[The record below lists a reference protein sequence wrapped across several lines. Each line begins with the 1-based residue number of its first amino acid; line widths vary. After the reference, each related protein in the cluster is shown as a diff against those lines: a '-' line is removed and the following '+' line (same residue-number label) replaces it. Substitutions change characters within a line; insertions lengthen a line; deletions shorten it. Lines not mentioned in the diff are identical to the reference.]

1 MGTVLIILLV
11 LVLVV
16 VVGGGLYLMTAYSGL
31 VRLRNKIESAFAQID
46 VQLNRRHDLIP
57 NLVETVK
64 GYATHEQETLQA
76 VIEARN
82 AAVAAEGTEAKAEA
96 EGALSGMLRQV
107 FALSE
112 AYPDLKAN
120 TQFLDLQRQL
130 SETEDRIAYSRQ
142 YFNDN
147 VRTYN
152 TKIQSFPQNLIA
164 KQLGFTERQ
173 YFQADEESRANVQ
186 VEF

>member
-1 MGTVLIILLV
+1 MKVLIALV
-11 LVLVV
+11 IIIVVLA
-16 VVGGGLYLMTAYSGL
+16 VGFGLYLMGAYNGL
-31 VRLRNKIESAFAQID
+31 VKLRNKIESAFAQID

-57 NLVETVK
+57 NLVETVR
-64 GYATHEQETLQA
+64 GYATHEKETLEG
-76 VIEARN
+76 VIAARN
-82 AAVAAEGTEAKAEA
+82 AAVAATGPEAQAEA
-96 EGALSGMLRQV
+96 EGVLSGMLKQV

-120 TQFLDLQRQL
+120 SQFLDLQRQL

-164 KQLGFTERQ
+164 TKMGFIERA
-173 YFQADEESRANVQ
+173 YFQADETSRANVQ

>member
-1 MGTVLIILLV
+1 MKVLIALV
-11 LVLVV
+11 IIIVVLA
-16 VVGGGLYLMTAYSGL
+16 VGFGLYLMGAYNGL
-31 VRLRNKIESAFAQID
+31 VKLRNKIESAFAQID

-57 NLVETVK
+57 NLVETVR
-64 GYATHEQETLQA
+64 GYATHEKETLEG
-76 VIEARN
+76 VIAARN
-82 AAVAAEGTEAKAEA
+82 AAVAATGPEAQAEA
-96 EGALSGMLRQV
+96 EGVLSGMLKQV

-120 TQFLDLQRQL
+120 SQFLDLQRQL

-152 TKIQSFPQNLIA
+152 TQVESFPGNLIA
-164 KQLGFTERQ
+164 TKMGFTERA
-173 YFQADEESRANVQ
+173 YFQADETSRANVQ

>member
-1 MGTVLIILLV
+1 MTVLFVLLV
-11 LVLVV
+11 IVLLVV
-16 VVGGGLYLMTAYSGL
+16 IGGGLYLMGAYNGL
-31 VRLRNKIESAFAQID
+31 VKLRNKIESAFAQID

-64 GYATHEQETLQA
+64 GYATHERATLEG
-76 VIEARN
+76 VIAARN
-82 AAVAAEGTEAKAEA
+82 AAVAAEGPEAQAEA
-96 EGALSGMLRQV
+96 EGVLSGMLKQV

-152 TKIQSFPQNLIA
+152 TKIQSFPQSLIA
-164 KQLGFTERQ
+164 NKMGFTERA
-173 YFQADEESRANVQ
+173 YFQADEASRANVQ

>member
-1 MGTVLIILLV
+1 MIVIIV
-11 LVLVV
+11 LVILVV
-16 VVGGGLYLMTAYSGL
+16 LAVGVGLYLMGAYNGL
-31 VRLRNKIESAFAQID
+31 VKLRNKIESAFAQID

-64 GYATHEQETLQA
+64 GYASHEQETLEN
-76 VIEARN
+76 VIAARN
-82 AAVAAEGTEAKAEA
+82 AAVAATGPEQQAEA
-96 EGALSGMLRQV
+96 EGVLSGMLKQV

-120 TQFLDLQRQL
+120 SQFLDLQRQL

-164 KQLGFTERQ
+164 KQMGFTERA
-173 YFQADEESRANVQ
+173 YFQADDATRANVQ

>member
-1 MGTVLIILLV
+1 MTLLIILI
-11 LVLVV
+11 VV
-16 VVGGGLYLMTAYSGL
+16 VLIVVIGGGLYLMGAY
-31 VRLRNKIESAFAQID
+31 
-46 VQLNRRHDLIP
+46 IP

-64 GYATHEQETLQA
+64 GYATHEKSTLEA
-76 VIEARN
+76 VIAARN
-82 AAVAAEGTEAKAEA
+82 AAVAAEGPEAQAEA
-96 EGALSGMLRQV
+96 EGVLSGMLKQV

-147 VRTYN
+147 VRSYN
-152 TKIQSFPQNLIA
+152 TKIQSFPQSLIA
-164 KQLGFTERQ
+164 NKMGFTERT
-173 YFQADEESRANVQ
+173 YFQADEASRANVQ

>member
-1 MGTVLIILLV
+1 MGTVLIILIVVILI
-11 LVLVV
+11 V
-16 VVGGGLYLMTAYSGL
+16 VVGGGLYLMGAYNGL
-31 VRLRNKIESAFAQID
+31 VKLRNKIESAFAQID

-64 GYATHEQETLQA
+64 GYASHERETLEG
-76 VIEARN
+76 VIAARN
-82 AAVAAEGTEAKAEA
+82 AAVSAEGPEAQAEA
-96 EGALSGMLRQV
+96 EGVLSGMLKQV

-120 TQFLDLQRQL
+120 SQFLDLQRQL

-147 VRTYN
+147 VRSYN

-164 KQLGFTERQ
+164 KQMGFTERA
-173 YFQADEESRANVQ
+173 YFQADEASRANVQ

>member
-1 MGTVLIILLV
+1 MKVLIALV
-11 LVLVV
+11 IIIVVLA
-16 VVGGGLYLMTAYSGL
+16 VGFGLYLMGAYNGL
-31 VRLRNKIESAFAQID
+31 VKLRNKIESAFAQID

-57 NLVETVK
+57 NLVETVR
-64 GYATHEQETLQA
+64 GYATHEKETLEG
-76 VIEARN
+76 VIAARN
-82 AAVAAEGTEAKAEA
+82 AAVAATGPEAQAEA
-96 EGALSGMLRQV
+96 EGVLSGMLKQV

-120 TQFLDLQRQL
+120 SQFLDLQRQL

-152 TKIQSFPQNLIA
+152 TKIQSFPQSLIA
-164 KQLGFTERQ
+164 NKMGFTERA
-173 YFQADEESRANVQ
+173 YFQADEASRANVQ

>member
-1 MGTVLIILLV
+1 MIVIIV
-11 LVLVV
+11 LVILVV
-16 VVGGGLYLMTAYSGL
+16 LAVGVGLYLMGAYNGL
-31 VRLRNKIESAFAQID
+31 VKLRNKIESAFAQID

-64 GYATHEQETLQA
+64 GYASHEQETLEN
-76 VIEARN
+76 VIAARN
-82 AAVAAEGTEAKAEA
+82 AAVAATGPEEQAEA
-96 EGALSGMLRQV
+96 EGVLSGMLKQV

-120 TQFLDLQRQL
+120 SQFLDLQRQL

-164 KQLGFTERQ
+164 KQMGFTERA
-173 YFQADEESRANVQ
+173 YFQADDATRANVQ

>member
-1 MGTVLIILLV
+1 MKVLIALV
-11 LVLVV
+11 IIIVVLA
-16 VVGGGLYLMTAYSGL
+16 VGFGLYLMGAYNGL
-31 VRLRNKIESAFAQID
+31 VKLRNKIESAFAQID

-64 GYATHEQETLQA
+64 GYATHEKETLEG
-76 VIEARN
+76 VIAARN
-82 AAVAAEGTEAKAEA
+82 AAVAATGPEAQAEA
-96 EGALSGMLRQV
+96 EGVLSGMLKQV

-120 TQFLDLQRQL
+120 SQFLDLQRQL

-164 KQLGFTERQ
+164 TKMGFTERA
-173 YFQADEESRANVQ
+173 YFQADETSRANVQ

>member
-1 MGTVLIILLV
+1 M
-11 LVLVV
+11 
-16 VVGGGLYLMTAYSGL
+16 
-31 VRLRNKIESAFAQID
+31 
-46 VQLNRRHDLIP
+46 
-57 NLVETVK
+57 
-64 GYATHEQETLQA
+64 
-76 VIEARN
+76 
-82 AAVAAEGTEAKAEA
+82 AAEGPEAQAEA
-96 EGALSGMLRQV
+96 EGVLSGMLKQV

-152 TKIQSFPQNLIA
+152 TKIQSFPQSLIA
-164 KQLGFTERQ
+164 NKMGFTERA
-173 YFQADEESRANVQ
+173 YFQADEASRANVQ